1 METKAQK
8 AIELRKQA
16 GQKIDK
22 MSAIS
27 DNAENEERVFNETEE
42 EEYKQLKTDVE
53 SLQTRAARLEEE
65 AKREARASK
74 PATKTFIPG
83 EMGGAF
89 EKREKQ
95 KLISEYRFAKAI
107 KAQMPNSK
115 PLDGIEEEMRQEAIK
130 EARDAGVT
138 LDPKGIPVPAFFM
151 SADKRYHNLSATER
165 RDLTVGTDADG
176 GYTVAT
182 DLGELIPA
190 LRPRLKV
197 IELGATLLSG
207 LQGNLDLPRQT
218 AVASAT
224 WKAENAAAAESDATF
239 DKISLTPNRLT
250 AFTDV
255 SNTLLT
261 QSDAVT
267 EGFVRRDLEIAVQT
281 ALDLAAINGSGTA
294 PEPKGIL
301 NFAGIGSVAGGTNGA
316 APALAHLIDLETEIA
331 VDNADVA
338 NMAYLTTPG
347 VRGKLKKTALDAGS
361 GRFVW
366 EGMELNGYR
375 AEVST
380 QIPSNLTKGS
390 GTNLHAIIFGD
401 WRSLLI
407 GQWGGVN
414 IIVNPYTRSKED
426 IVEVVVHSYWDTDLR
441 HEESFSAM
449 KDADI
454 S

>member
-1 METKAQK
+1 METKAQQ
-8 AIELRKQA
+8 AIELRKKA
-16 GQKIDK
+16 GENIDK
-22 MSAIS
+22 MSAIT
-27 DNAENEERVFNETEE
+27 AKVEKEERNYTEE
-42 EEYKQLKTDVE
+42 EDKQYKTLENEVE
-53 SLQTRAARLEEE
+53 GLQKRAARLEKQAEQ
-65 AKREARASK
+65 EARSQK
-74 PATKTFIPG
+74 PVAKTVIPG
-83 EMGGAF
+83 EAGGAS

-95 KLISEYRFAKAI
+95 KLISQYRFAKVI
-107 KAQMPNSK
+107 KAQMPNAPK
-115 PLDGIEEEMRQEAIK
+115 LDGIEEEMRQEAVREAK
-130 EARDAGVT
+130 EAGVQ
-138 LDPKGIPVPAFFM
+138 LDPKGIAVPGFFM
-151 SADKRYHNLSATER
+151 SANKRYHNLGTIER

-190 LRPRLKV
+190 LRPRLKT

-207 LQGNLDLPRQT
+207 LTGNLDIPRQT
-218 AVASAT
+218 AVASAS
-224 WKAENAAAAESDATF
+224 WKAENAASDESDATF

-267 EGFVRRDLEIAVQT
+267 EAFVRRDLEIAVQT

-301 NFAGIGSVAGGTNGA
+301 NYSGIGSVAGGTNGA
-316 APALAHLIDLETEIA
+316 APTLAHIIDLESEIA
-331 VDNADVA
+331 IDNADVI

-347 VRGKLKKTALDAGS
+347 VRGKLKKTVLDAGS
-361 GRFVW
+361 GFFIW
-366 EGMELNGYR
+366 QGMELNGYG
-375 AEVST
+375 AHIST
-380 QIPSNLTKGS
+380 QVPSDLTKGS
-390 GTNLHAIIFGD
+390 GTDLHAIIFGNWQD
-401 WRSLLI
+401 LLI

-414 IIVNPYTRSKED
+414 ILVNPYTRAKED
-426 IVEVVVHSYWDTDLR
+426 IVEVVVHSYWDVDLR
-441 HEESFSAM
+441 HEESFAAM